1 MFKKIGFLTAGVL
14 AATLLHS
21 GTATAQ
27 DSTPG
32 ATPNAMAVAI
42 IGNFRRNILLHEAH
56 PAKLTRAQA
65 AAGHY
70 LFFQNR
76 RLAALLVETLAADA
90 AACEGFVE
98 QIETTPEWREI
109 DRLAL
114 GGVLLELSL
123 RLPPAA
129 ACAVQA
135 QWVRARLAAI
145 RVRYST
151 EISAAL
157 GARVS
162 GARAQRRDWQ
172 NYLAF
177 LHQQYAR
184 QSWMPTLD
192 AEPAAPAKVG
202 EPPLTELPLARQA
215 ERDEWT
221 DGGLPPRT
229 VLLTFDD
236 GPHPVHTPK
245 ILDILARY
253 RIKAVF
259 FQVGQNIGTQ
269 DSAGGVVL
277 REPQISARILADGH
291 TVANHSH
298 SHPMLPELNAVR
310 VAEEIDRAEV
320 LVSAALRGGISGERG
335 GERSGLFRPPYGAR
349 NDLVLAEL
357 SQRGLRSVL
366 WNIDSRDWA
375 DPLARSVAQRVI
387 DETLRE
393 GRGIVLFHDIHARAV
408 DALPT
413 VIEELQKRGF
423 KFARFE
429 RGRLVPGGD

>member
-1 MFKKIGFLTAGVL
+1 
-14 AATLLHS
+14 
-21 GTATAQ
+21 
-27 DSTPG
+27 
-32 ATPNAMAVAI
+32 
-42 IGNFRRNILLHEAH
+42 
-56 PAKLTRAQA
+56 
-65 AAGHY
+65 
-70 LFFQNR
+70 
-76 RLAALLVETLAADA
+76 
-90 AACEGFVE
+90 
-98 QIETTPEWREI
+98 
-109 DRLAL
+109 
-114 GGVLLELSL
+114 LLELSL

-129 ACAVQA
+129 ACAVRVQR
-135 QWVRARLAAI
+135 VRARLAAI
-145 RVRYST
+145 RLRYST

-162 GARAQRRDWQ
+162 GARTQRRDWQ

-177 LHQQYAR
+177 LHEQYAGQNPLPVLDTPASGPLKDGE
-184 QSWMPTLD
+184 QSL
-192 AEPAAPAKVG
+192 V
-202 EPPLTELPLARQA
+202 RQA

-221 DGGLPPRT
+221 DGDLPPRT

-253 RIKAVF
+253 QIKAVF
-259 FQVGQNIGTQ
+259 FQVGQNIGTP
-269 DSAGGVVL
+269 DGAGGAVL
-277 REPQISARILADGH
+277 REPQIIARMLADGH
-291 TVANHSH
+291 TLANHTH
-298 SHPMLPELNAVR
+298 SHPLLPKLDAVK
-310 VAEEIDRAEV
+310 VSEEIDRTEA
-320 LVSAALRGGISGERG
+320 LISAALRGGTGGAGGVSGER
-335 GERSGLFRPPYGAR
+335 SALFRPPYGAR

-357 SQRGLRSVL
+357 SGRGLRSVL

-393 GRGIVLFHDIHARAV
+393 ERGIVLFHDIHARAV

-429 RGRLVPGGD
+429 QGRLVSGD